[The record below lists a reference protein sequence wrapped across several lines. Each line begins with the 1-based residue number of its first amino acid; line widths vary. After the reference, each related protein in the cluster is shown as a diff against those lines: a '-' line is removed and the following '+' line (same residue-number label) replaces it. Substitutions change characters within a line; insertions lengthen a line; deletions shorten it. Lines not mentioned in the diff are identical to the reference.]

1 MYNDSGTVNHGLMDW
16 WCGPLTRANDDNVVP
31 NDGFPPFL
39 PLCGLHSYHAKL
51 PLSLTEGKKKKITH
65 FPFHILNQR
74 NLLQFFMHMFI
85 SINRAK
91 SCFNKCPT
99 YSHGFNVGFS

>member
-39 PLCGLHSYHAKL
+39 PLCGFHSYHAKL
-51 PLSLTEGKKKKITH
+51 PLSLTEGKKKKNY
-65 FPFHILNQR
+65 PFSLSY
-74 NLLQFFMHMFI
+74 LKPAKFA
-85 SINRAK
+85 SIFHAYVHLHK
-91 SCFNKCPT
+91 
-99 YSHGFNVGFS
+99 